1 MHICKQCARLPKEQ
15 RQEIECRDEIFS
27 YMRQPHI
34 SDRNVSHLRK
44 LTASGNERI
53 AELAAIVLEVAE
65 ITPHKKRRLKE
76 LARKNRDLLDKLD
89 ETGLILAH
97 GS

>member
-1 MHICKQCARLPKEQ
+1 MHICKQCARQPKEQ

-27 YMRQPHI
+27 YMRQSHI
-34 SDRNVSHLRK
+34 SDRNVSRLRK
-44 LTASGNERI
+44 LAVSGNERI
-53 AELAAIVLEVAE
+53 AELAAIVVEVAE
-65 ITPHKKRRLKE
+65 ITPHKKRRLRE
-76 LARKNRDLLDKLD
+76 LAKKNGDLLHKLD